1 MTRITKVSIYHHLTT
16 VLCTFLEMYC
26 NSAENF
32 NNHSPGERV
41 ELSEGAGPPLGILKE
56 QLEEVCP
63 GEVLPL
69 RHRLEDDVHVCS

>member
-1 MTRITKVSIYHHLTT
+1 MLP
-16 VLCTFLEMYC
+16 

-32 NNHSPGERV
+32 NYHHSPGERV

-69 RHRLEDDVHVCS
+69 RHRLEDDVHVCT